1 MASNPFSLEGKVALV
16 TGANTGLGQG
26 IALALAEA
34 GADIAGAG
42 IVPADETAEKVRALG
57 RRFVNIE
64 ANLITIEP
72 VERIVQEAVAG
83 LGGLDILV
91 NNAGLIRRADAVDFT
106 EKDWDDV
113 MNVNIKSAFFMSQAA
128 GRHFI
133 ANGGGKI
140 INIASML
147 SFQGGIRVPSYTAS
161 KSGIAGITRLLANE
175 WASKNVNIKS
185 AFFMSQAAG
194 RHFIAQGSGKI
205 INIAS
210 MLSFQGGIRVPS
222 YTASKSGIAGITRLL
237 ANEWGAKGVNI
248 NAIAPGYMATDN
260 TAQLRADEDRN
271 KAILDRIPAG
281 RWGEPSDL
289 GGTAVFLASRASDYV
304 NGAVIPVDGGWLA
317 R

>member
-1 MASNPFSLEGKVALV
+1 MTNPFSLEGKVALV

-26 IALALAEA
+26 IALALAAA

-42 IVPADETAEKVRALG
+42 IAAPDETAAKVRALG
-57 RRFVNIE
+57 RRFLAIE

-72 VERIVQEAVAG
+72 VERVVRETVEG

-91 NNAGLIRRADAVDFT
+91 NNAGLIRRADAVEFS

-113 MNVNIKSAFFMSQAA
+113 M
-128 GRHFI
+128 
-133 ANGGGKI
+133 
-140 INIASML
+140 
-147 SFQGGIRVPSYTAS
+147 
-161 KSGIAGITRLLANE
+161 
-175 WASKNVNIKS
+175 NVNIKS

-237 ANEWGAKGVNI
+237 ANEWAGKGVCI

-260 TAQLRADEDRN
+260 TAQLRADEERN

-281 RWGEPSDL
+281 RWGKPEDL
-289 GGTAVFLASRASDYV
+289 GGAAVFLASSASDYV
-304 NGAVIPVDGGWLA
+304 NGAIIPVDGGWLA